1 MSCAAALLPLLCQIL
16 SSRAARTLHFAQ
28 CVNRLKRLLDGV
40 VMAEIVAFP
49 TESATLSD
57 KDTVDRA
64 ADLLDEGLELLADYR
79 AIEDQQVRASLRA
92 LVKSLG
98 RRSGRAAG

>member
-1 MSCAAALLPLLCQIL
+1 
-16 SSRAARTLHFAQ
+16 
-28 CVNRLKRLLDGV
+28 
-40 VMAEIVAFP
+40 MAEIVAFP

-64 ADLLDEGLELLADYR
+64 AEDFFLLDEGLELLADYR